1 MPNSRRRN
9 TSRTPQRPLKT
20 TGWFRARWVEIGT
33 LAAFVVVLLYV
44 ISVSVRVS
52 TGVSRTLDG
61 PRYQVRLQILNG
73 CGVPGLAGR
82 LADRLA
88 DYRDEDLEI
97 RVLDTDNFE
106 VRQVSETF
114 LISRDE
120 DLGPARLLAGKLGL
134 EPDRVQY
141 ATLENNYR
149 QISAT
154 LVLGEDWERL
164 HLPGDSAAN

>member
-1 MPNSRRRN
+1 MSNSRRK
-9 TSRTPQRPLKT
+9 TKATTQRSSKR
-20 TGWFRARWVEIGT
+20 TGWLRGRWLEIGT

-44 ISVSVRVS
+44 VSVSVRVS

-73 CGVPGLAGR
+73 CGVTGLAGR

-88 DYRDEDLEI
+88 DYHDDDIEI

-106 VRQVSETF
+106 LRQVTETF
-114 LISRDE
+114 LLSRDE
-120 DLGPARLLAGKLGL
+120 DLGPTRLLAEKLGL
-134 EPDRVQY
+134 QSDRVQY
-141 ATLENNYR
+141 ATLQNNYR

-164 HLPGDSAAN
+164 RLPGDSAAN

>member
-1 MPNSRRRN
+1 MPNSRKRN
-9 TSRTPQRPLKT
+9 NTTPQRPSKR
-20 TGWFRARWVEIGT
+20 TGWFRGRWMEIGT

-44 ISVSVRVS
+44 VSVSVRVS

-73 CGVPGLAGR
+73 CGVAGLAGR

-88 DYRDEDLEI
+88 DYRDEDIEI

-106 VRQVSETF
+106 LRRVSETF
-114 LISRDE
+114 LLSRDE
-120 DLGPARLLAGKLGL
+120 DLGPTRLLAGKLGL
-134 EPDRVQY
+134 QPDRVQY
-141 ATLENNYR
+141 ATFENNYR

-164 HLPGDSAAN
+164 HLPGDSAAH